1 VAFTLAVA
9 GAAGWFA
16 TAGATVAGAA
26 TSRATGLL
34 THTHARGHFLLS
46 AAGPGPA
53 GSDVIAL
60 VVAITAVC
68 AIVLLIFMYVRH
80 RKGPG

>member
-1 VAFTLAVA
+1 M
-9 GAAGWFA
+9 
-16 TAGATVAGAA
+16 
-26 TSRATGLL
+26 
-34 THTHARGHFLLS
+34 LS